1 MAIRDL
7 TSERL
12 FIDGD
17 LAAAKLLELEPPQAH
32 YLTGVLRLRP
42 GAKLLV
48 FNGRDGEW
56 VATLAETH
64 KRRVTLHVE
73 EQTRPQERGP
83 DIDYLFAPLKR
94 SRLDYMV
101 QKATEMGAARLR
113 PVITERTVAE
123 RVNSERM
130 RANVIEAAEQCGI
143 LHVPAVE
150 PPVKLDD
157 VHDGWDEARRLIYC
171 DEHEQL
177 SDPIDT
183 LAKLSPGPLAVLV
196 GPEGGFSPRERARL
210 VGKPYVVPLSLGP
223 RIMRADTA
231 AVAALA
237 IVNAVLGDWRCR

>member
-12 FIDGD
+12 FVDDD

-32 YLTGVLRLRP
+32 YLTGVLRLRA

-64 KRRVTLHVE
+64 KRRVTLQVE
-73 EQTRPQERGP
+73 EQTRPQECGP
-83 DIDYLFAPLKR
+83 DINYLFAPLKR

-143 LHVPAVE
+143 LQVPAVE
-150 PPVKLDD
+150 PPAKLDD
-157 VHDGWDEARRLIYC
+157 VLDDWDEARRLIYC

-177 SDPIDT
+177 SDPIRA
-183 LAKLSPGPLAVLV
+183 LEKVSAGPLAVLI
-196 GPEGGFSPRERARL
+196 GPEGGFSPRERQRL
-210 VGKPYVVPLSLGP
+210 IGKPYVVPLSLGP

-237 IVNAVLGDWRCR
+237 IVNAVLGDWRRR